1 MKYRLLFLLLTLN
14 AYAYSQESFVKGY
27 IVRNSGDT
35 IRGFIKRDMDISLA
49 KGVYFKSEMYQKQSQ
64 FQTAK
69 EISAF
74 AFEKGNIYHS
84 LTYSDPLD
92 NGSQKTEFAKFL
104 VDGKVS
110 LYAVPR
116 RTTYFFY
123 IKSAS
128 DTGHLIYGDAYGAR
142 GRVIEPGNFRNV
154 LNMEAQNCEKL
165 KPRVGNIR
173 FYQTDIIQ
181 FVSDLNQC
189 AGDDQSQVHYK
200 RTRNEVRF
208 LLYGGGMS
216 LNHNST
222 YTFQG
227 QVRLISPG
235 VSKRTSIVTGF
246 HYAHVVSFEYSQIEA
261 ADANF
266 TTDVFSIPFLFQYN
280 FTETKIQPLIYGGF
294 SFAYRKEK
302 NPDLTDPNV
311 AESNFGFALVGGV
324 GIEYYPIKHL
334 AIKADWRYEFTA
346 FTPTIGIAYRIN

>member
-14 AYAYSQESFVKGY
+14 AYAYAQESFMKGY
-27 IVRNSGDT
+27 IVRISGDT
-35 IRGFIKRDMDISLA
+35 IHGFIKRDMDISLA
-49 KGVYFKSEMYQKQSQ
+49 RGVYFKREMYQKQSE

-74 AFEKGNIYHS
+74 AFDKGNIYRL
-84 LTYSDPLD
+84 LTYSDPVD
-92 NGSQKTEFAKFL
+92 NGAQKTEFAKFL
-104 VDGKVS
+104 VDGKIS
-110 LYAVPR
+110 LYALPR
-116 RTTYFFY
+116 RSTYFFF
-123 IKSAS
+123 IKSAN
-128 DTGHLIYGDAYGAR
+128 DTGHLIYGDVYGAR
-142 GRVIEPGNFRNV
+142 GRVVEQGNFRTV
-154 LNMEAQNCEKL
+154 LNSQAQNCEKL
-165 KPRVGNIR
+165 QPQVANIR

-181 FVSDLNQC
+181 FVSDLNHC
-189 AGDDQSQVHYK
+189 SGDDQTQVHYK
-200 RTRNEVRF
+200 RTRNQVRF

-235 VSKRTSIVTGF
+235 VSKRTSIVTGL
-246 HYAHVVSFEYSQIEA
+246 HYAHVVSYEYSQRESA
-261 ADANF
+261 NADF

-280 FTETKIQPLIYGGF
+280 FTESKIQPLIYGGF
-294 SFAYRKEK
+294 SFAYQREK

-311 AESNFGFALVGGV
+311 PESNFGFALVGGIGV
-324 GIEYYPIKHL
+324 EYYPIKQL